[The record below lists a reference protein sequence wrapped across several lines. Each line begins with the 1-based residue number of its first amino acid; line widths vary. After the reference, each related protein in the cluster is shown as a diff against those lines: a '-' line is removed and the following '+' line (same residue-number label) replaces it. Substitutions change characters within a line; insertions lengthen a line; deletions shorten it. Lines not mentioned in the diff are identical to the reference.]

1 VDSPILSSAQM
12 RETEEAAFAGGVT
25 AETLMEHAGAG
36 IARFVR
42 CLFPAPGRCIV
53 FAGKGHNG
61 GDALTAARY
70 LKHAGWSIDLRLVCP
85 EDDCSPLT
93 RKQAEALRETP
104 GPDAK
109 WATPDCIVILDGLL
123 GLGSQSLLREPVRTH
138 AKEIN
143 RLRKAQN
150 AFVFAIDLPTGLN
163 GDTGETDPED
173 CVIADFTVTI
183 GCAKHGLILDNSLDI
198 VGRIEVVPLLDLV
211 APESGVNDTLA
222 CPASLQSL
230 LPRRAFSAY
239 KNQFGRIGILAGSE
253 GTLGAAIMATEGALR
268 AGGGLVELFVP
279 KDLYPL
285 LAPMAPAESMVRPFR
300 SIKDLIEQPVDVW
313 AIGPGLGTDRAP
325 DILRMIDQSPRPM
338 VVDADAINVLGE
350 KRDMLKRTP
359 APRLLTPHPGE
370 MKRLFDAGKMSRA
383 GTARNFC
390 EQYPVTLLLKGSRT
404 IVAERAKPLSY
415 NSTGNPGMA
424 TGGMGDVLTGV
435 CAGLAGRGL
444 GFYDAGRI
452 GAWACG
458 RAAEIA
464 VFGGGASEES
474 LLPRDVLA
482 HLGTAFNEL
491 REPIV

>member
-1 VDSPILSSAQM
+1 M
-12 RETEEAAFAGGVT
+12 REAEEATFARGVT

-36 IARFVR
+36 IAKFVR
-42 CLFPAPGRCIV
+42 RFFPDPGSCIV

-61 GDALTAARY
+61 GDALVAARH
-70 LKHAGWSIDLRLVCP
+70 LKQAGWSIDLRMAYP
-85 EDDCSPLT
+85 ENDCSTLT
-93 RKQAEALRETP
+93 RKHAEALRETP
-104 GPDAK
+104 GPRLGG
-109 WATPDCIVILDGLL
+109 TSPERIVILDGLL
-123 GLGSQSLLREPVRTH
+123 GLGSQSMLREPIRER

-143 RLRKAQN
+143 QLRKRQN
-150 AFVFAIDLPTGLN
+150 AFVVAVDLPTGLN

-173 CVIADFTVTI
+173 CIVADFTVTI
-183 GCAKHGLILDNSLDI
+183 GCAKHGLIVDNSLDL
-198 VGRIEVVPLLDLV
+198 VGRIEVVPLLDLAV
-211 APESGVNDTLA
+211 PESGINEILA
-222 CPASLQSL
+222 CPDSLQSL
-230 LPRRAFSAY
+230 LPRRAFGAY

-279 KDLYPL
+279 KDLYSL
-285 LAPMAPAESMVRPFR
+285 VAPMAPAESMVRPFR
-300 SIKDLIEQPVDVW
+300 AMKDLIDQPVDVW
-313 AIGPGLGTDRAP
+313 AIGPGLGTDRAS

-338 VVDADAINVLGE
+338 VIDADAINVLSE
-350 KRDMLKRTP
+350 RLDILKRIP

-370 MKRLFDAGKMSRA
+370 MKRLVDSGRMSRA
-383 GTARNFC
+383 GIVRNFC
-390 EQYPVTLLLKGSRT
+390 GQYPVTLLLKGSRT

-444 GFYDAGRI
+444 SLYDAGRI

-458 RAAEIA
+458 RAAEIS
-464 VFGGGASEES
+464 VFAQGASEES
-474 LLPRDVLA
+474 LLPRDVLTN
-482 HLGTAFNEL
+482 LGKAFNEL

>member
-1 VDSPILSSAQM
+1 MDAPILSSAQM
-12 RETEEAAFAGGVT
+12 REAEEAAFANGAT

-42 CLFPAPGRCIV
+42 HLFSVPGRCIA
-53 FAGKGHNG
+53 FAGKGNNG
-61 GDALTAARY
+61 GDALVAARY
-70 LKHAGWSIDLRLVCP
+70 LKQAGWSIDLRLAYP
-85 EDDCSPLT
+85 EEEGSDLN
-93 RKQAEALRETP
+93 RKHVATLRETS
-104 GPDAK
+104 GSEIGAT
-109 WATPDCIVILDGLL
+109 TPDRIVILDGLL
-123 GLGSQSLLREPVRTH
+123 GLGSQSMLREPVRAQ

-143 RLRKAQN
+143 RLRRSQN
-150 AFVFAIDLPTGLN
+150 AFVVAIDLPTGLN
-163 GDTGETDPED
+163 SDTGETDPED
-173 CVIADFTVTI
+173 CVIADFTATI
-183 GCAKHGLILDNSLDI
+183 GCAKHGLIVDNSLDF
-198 VGRIEVVPLLDLV
+198 VGRIEVIPLAGLV
-211 APESGVNDTLA
+211 VPESGPNDTLA

-253 GTLGAAIMATEGALR
+253 GTLGAAIMTTEGALR

-285 LAPMAPAESMVRPFR
+285 LAQMAPVESMVRAFR
-300 SIKDLIEQPVDVW
+300 SMKDLLEQPVDLW
-313 AIGPGLGTDRAP
+313 AIGPGLGTDRAA
-325 DILRMIDQSPRPM
+325 DILRMIDQVARPM
-338 VVDADAINVLGE
+338 VLDADGLNVLSE
-350 KRDMLKRTP
+350 KRDILQRAP

-370 MKRLFDAGKMSRA
+370 MKRLFDAGRMSRA

-404 IVAERAKPLSY
+404 IVAERGKPLSY

-444 GFYDAGRI
+444 NLYDAGRI

-458 RAAEIA
+458 RAAEIS
-464 VFGGGASEES
+464 VFKEGASEES
-474 LLPRDVLA
+474 LLPRDVLN
-482 HLGTAFNEL
+482 HLGEAFNEL
-491 REPIV
+491 REPVV

>member
-1 VDSPILSSAQM
+1 M
-12 RETEEAAFAGGVT
+12 REAEEAAFAAGAT

-42 CLFPAPGRCIV
+42 HLFSLPGHCIA
-53 FAGKGHNG
+53 FAGKGNNG
-61 GDALTAARY
+61 GDALVAARY
-70 LKHAGWSIDLRLVCP
+70 LKQAGWSIDLRMAYP
-85 EDDCSPLT
+85 EGDCSPLT
-93 RKQAEALRETP
+93 RKHAAALREIP
-104 GPDAK
+104 GPEIGSM
-109 WATPDCIVILDGLL
+109 TPDRLVILDGLL
-123 GLGSQSLLREPVRTH
+123 GLGSQAMLREPVREH

-143 RLRKAQN
+143 RLRKSQN
-150 AFVFAIDLPTGLN
+150 AFVIAVDLPTGLN
-163 GDTGETDPED
+163 SDTGETDPED
-173 CVIADFTVTI
+173 CVIADFTATI
-183 GCAKHGLILDNSLDI
+183 GCAKHGLIVDNSLDL
-198 VGRIEVVPLLDLV
+198 VGRIELVPLPNLV
-211 APESGVNDTLA
+211 LPEGGPNDVLA

-239 KNQFGRIGILAGSE
+239 KNRFGRIGILAGSE

-279 KDLYPL
+279 KDLYSL
-285 LAPMAPAESMVRPFR
+285 LAPMAPVESMVRPFR
-300 SIKDLIEQPVDVW
+300 SMKDLIEHPVDVW
-313 AIGPGLGTDRAP
+313 AIGPGLGTDRAS
-325 DILRMIDQSPRPM
+325 DILRMIDQVSRPM
-338 VVDADAINVLGE
+338 VIDADAINALSE
-350 KRDMLKRTP
+350 RQDILKRTP

-370 MKRLFDAGKMSRA
+370 MKRLFDSGKMSRA

-390 EQYPVTLLLKGSRT
+390 EHYPVTLLLKGSRT

-444 GFYDAGRI
+444 GLYDAGRI

-458 RAAEIA
+458 RAAELS
-464 VFGGGASEES
+464 VFREGASEES

-482 HLGTAFNEL
+482 HLGEAFNEL
-491 REPIV
+491 RQPVV